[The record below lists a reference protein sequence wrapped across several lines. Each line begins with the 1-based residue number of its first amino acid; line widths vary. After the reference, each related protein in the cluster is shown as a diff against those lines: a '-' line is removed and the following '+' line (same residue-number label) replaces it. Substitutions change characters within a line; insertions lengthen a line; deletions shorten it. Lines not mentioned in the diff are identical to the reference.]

1 MDVAR
6 FCFVFFGFVSSRF
19 GRPLPLLVG
28 AVIGVFCL
36 FISDGVT
43 AAEDVEEGF
52 GHVLSFRGSGG
63 GEAGLG
69 SSHSSALF
77 HYFILLT
84 CVM

>member
-63 GEAGLG
+63 GGKLVLVLHTLLP
-69 SSHSSALF
+69 SSI
-77 HYFILLT
+77 ILS
-84 CVM
+84 C